1 MPELTVSTD
10 PSLRLPSLFARQAA
24 GPLNV
29 VFFGPPGAGKG
40 TQADRFSRRYNIPK
54 ISTGDMLRKAIQ
66 DDTRIGRLV
75 KDQLQRGQLVDDDL
89 MIRAVRSR
97 LEQPDTANGFVLD
110 GFPRT
115 VAQARALD
123 ALVPSSVIIALDATV
138 ETLVRRLSTRGR
150 HDDDQRV
157 IRERLRIYA
166 SDTTPVLDY
175 YRRHGMIAVID
186 GDQTPGAV
194 SAAIEAAIVR
204 CSEPGETA

>member
-1 MPELTVSTD
+1 MRELTVSTNQPLD
-10 PSLRLPSLFARQAA
+10 LPPLFAHVAP

-54 ISTGDMLRKAIQ
+54 ISTGDMLRRAIQ
-66 DDTRIGRLV
+66 DGTQIGPLVTDRLH
-75 KDQLQRGQLVDDDL
+75 RGELVDDDL
-89 MIRAVRSR
+89 MIQMVRSR

-115 VAQARALD
+115 VVQARALD
-123 ALVPSSVIIALDATV
+123 ALVPNRVIIALDVTAD
-138 ETLVRRLSTRGR
+138 TLVRRLATRGR
-150 HDDDQRV
+150 PDDDQRV
-157 IRERLRIYA
+157 IRERLKIYA
-166 SDTTPVLDY
+166 SDTKPVLDY
-175 YRRHGMIAVID
+175 YRRHGMIAVIN
-186 GDQTPGAV
+186 GDRTPDAV